1 MGQNPPEDDKN
12 EPSLQLPSM
21 RLRGFGRK
29 KDTETAELPTTET
42 PQAEPTEH
50 ADEEPTQPIPTSA
63 AEPIAQPVA
72 EAKRTEPEVVDE
84 QTAHAQPE
92 EDSGPGP
99 QEAEKS
105 PRSRPTLPPLR
116 GQAAAIVTG
125 LVVGIFGTLLF
136 YVSLRG
142 CESLNG
148 TESCGGPGFFLLVA
162 ILVLMVLFGGVLLK
176 AWQISDPRNTSFLAI
191 GVLCVVVLVTLMAAL
206 FSVWMFLLVPL
217 ISAGA
222 YSLSQWVTTRFV
234 EPVERGPDHDV
245 R

>member
-1 MGQNPPEDDKN
+1 MGQRPPEDDKT
-12 EPSLQLPSM
+12 EPTLQLPSM

-29 KDTETAELPTTET
+29 KTDENPEAPPTEAD
-42 PQAEPTEH
+42 QAEPAEQGH
-50 ADEEPTQPIPTSA
+50 DEPTQPIPMTATGAADQPKTHDKEPTQLSD
-63 AEPIAQPVA
+63 AEPPKA
-72 EAKRTEPEVVDE
+72 ER
-84 QTAHAQPE
+84 
-92 EDSGPGP
+92 
-99 QEAEKS
+99 S
-105 PRSRPTLPPLR
+105 PRSRPTLPSLS

-125 LVVGIFGTLLF
+125 VVVGVFGTLLF
-136 YVSLRG
+136 YVGLRG
-142 CESLNG
+142 CEKLNG

-162 ILVLMVLFGGVLLK
+162 ILVLMVLLGGVLLK
-176 AWQISDPRNTSFLAI
+176 AWQISDPRGTSFLAV

-206 FSVWMFLLVPL
+206 FSVWMFVLVPV